1 MRKQLPLNQTELE
14 NFVLHHMHLRTK
26 EVRSDERGPLFTEEM
41 EAQLKGFVYAL
52 FDKFEEVAKQFEEVA

>member
-1 MRKQLPLNQTELE
+1 MFKQLPLNQTELE
-14 NFVLHHMHLRTK
+14 NFVLHHMQLRTK

-52 FDKFEEVAKQFEEVA
+52 FDKFEEVAKQFEDAA

>member
-1 MRKQLPLNQTELE
+1 MHKQLPLNQTELE

>member
-1 MRKQLPLNQTELE
+1 MFSKLPLNQAELE

-26 EVRSDERGPLFTEEM
+26 EVRSDDCGPLFTEEM

-52 FDKFEEVAKQFEEVA
+52 FDTFEEVAKQFEEAA

>member
-1 MRKQLPLNQTELE
+1 MHKQLPLNQTELE

-52 FDKFEEVAKQFEEVA
+52 FDKFEEVAKQFEDAA